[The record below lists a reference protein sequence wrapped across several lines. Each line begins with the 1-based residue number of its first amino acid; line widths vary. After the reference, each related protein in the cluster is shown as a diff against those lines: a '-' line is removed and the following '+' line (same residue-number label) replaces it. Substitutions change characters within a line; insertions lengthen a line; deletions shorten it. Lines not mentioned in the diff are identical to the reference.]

1 MKRTVVAGLVA
12 ALSVSLA
19 ACTSAP
25 AASPTAA
32 GTAGQS
38 YKIGISKY
46 VTHASLDASVEGF
59 KKALADAGVE
69 VTYDEKN
76 GNGDNATVATISSTF
91 AASDLDLVLAVATPS
106 AQGAAGAITDKPVL
120 FTAVTDP
127 VDAKLVAS
135 MEAPGANVTGTSD
148 MNPVAEQLALVKE
161 LRPDAKRVGILYS
174 SGEPNS
180 AVQVQMAEEAAPGL
194 GLELVARPIA
204 EAREMESNLTLLS
217 DVDAIYL
224 PTDNKIVSSIDTVLQ
239 MTESKKIPLVVGEG
253 DSVRKGGVAT
263 YGLDYTKLGYQTGEM
278 ALRILKDG
286 ASPATMPVETQ
297 QNISYYVNK
306 AAAERMG
313 VTIPES
319 LLTNPKT
326 EVVG

>member
-12 ALSVSLA
+12 ALSLSLA

-25 AASPTAA
+25 TASPTAA
-32 GTAGQS
+32 AGQS

-59 KKALADAGVE
+59 KKALADAGVNA
-69 VTYDEKN
+69 TYDEKN
-76 GNGDNATVATISSTF
+76 GNADNATVATISSTF

-135 MEAPGANVTGTSD
+135 LEAPGANVTGTSD
-148 MNPVAEQLALVKE
+148 MNPVAEQLALVKA

-174 SGEPNS
+174 SGEANS
-180 AVQVQMAEEAAPGL
+180 VVQVELARQAAPGL
-194 GLELVARPIA
+194 GLELVVRPIA
-204 EAREMESNLTLLS
+204 EAREMDQNLTLLS

-224 PTDNKIVSSIDTVLQ
+224 PTDNKIVASIDTILQ

-253 DSVRKGGVAT
+253 DSVRKGGIVT

-278 ALRILKDG
+278 AIRILKDG
-286 ASPATMPVETQ
+286 AAPATLPVETQ
-297 QNISYYVNK
+297 KDLQIYVNK

-319 LLTNPKT
+319 LLAKA

>member
-1 MKRTVVAGLVA
+1 MKRTVVAGLMA
-12 ALSVSLA
+12 ALTVSLA

-25 AASPTAA
+25 TASPTAA

-38 YKIGISKY
+38 YKIGISQF
-46 VTHASLDASVEGF
+46 VTHASLDASVVGF

-69 VTYDEKN
+69 ATYDEKN
-76 GNGDNATVATISSTF
+76 GNADNATVATISSTF
-91 AASDLDLVLAVATPS
+91 ASSDLDLVLAVATPS
-106 AQGAAGAITDKPVL
+106 AQSAAGAITDKPVL

-174 SGEPNS
+174 SGEANS
-180 AVQVQMAEEAAPGL
+180 AVQVEMAREAAPGL
-194 GLELVARPIA
+194 GLELVVRPIA
-204 EAREMESNLTLLS
+204 EAREMDQNLNLLN

-224 PTDNKIVSSIDTVLQ
+224 PTDNKIVASIDTVLQ
-239 MTESKKIPLVVGEG
+239 FTESKKIPLVVGEG
-253 DSVRKGGVAT
+253 DSVRKGGIVT
-263 YGLDYTKLGYQTGEM
+263 YGLDYTLLGYQTGQM
-278 ALRILKDG
+278 AVRILTEG
-286 ASPATMPVETQ
+286 ANPATMPVETQ
-297 QNISYYVNK
+297 KDLQVYVNK

-319 LLTNPKT
+319 LLAKA

>member
-12 ALSVSLA
+12 ALSLSLA

-25 AASPTAA
+25 TASPTAA
-32 GTAGQS
+32 AGQS

-59 KKALADAGVE
+59 KKALADAGVNA
-69 VTYDEKN
+69 TYDEKN
-76 GNGDNATVATISSTF
+76 GNADNATVATISSTF

-135 MEAPGANVTGTSD
+135 LEAPGANVTGTSD

-174 SGEPNS
+174 SGEANS
-180 AVQVQMAEEAAPGL
+180 VVQVELARQAAPGL
-194 GLELVARPIA
+194 GLELVVRPIA
-204 EAREMESNLTLLS
+204 EAREMDQNLTLLS

-224 PTDNKIVSSIDTVLQ
+224 PTDNKIVASIDTILQ

-253 DSVRKGGVAT
+253 DSVRKGGIVT

-278 ALRILKDG
+278 AIRILKDG
-286 ASPATMPVETQ
+286 AAPATLPVETQ
-297 QNISYYVNK
+297 KDLQIYVNK

-319 LLTNPKT
+319 LLAKA